1 MTITLNY
8 FGIPGRAEATRI
20 ALAYAGKE
28 FDDNIMGFPEYGKS
42 KWAGKGLPVLEMD
55 GKEYTQ
61 SMALLRYAGKL
72 GGLYPEDPLTALK
85 VDEIV
90 SIAED
95 VMAQLFKT
103 SGASD
108 DSIAK
113 EILDGK
119 VKTLLEVLIGKIK
132 DNKSSTQFCVGD
144 SLTIAELQV
153 HAMILNIEAGFM
165 VGVPTT
171 LIADSYPALMEK
183 TNTVMLDPKV

>member
-1 MTITLNY
+1 
-8 FGIPGRAEATRI
+8 
-20 ALAYAGKE
+20 
-28 FDDNIMGFPEYGKS
+28 
-42 KWAGKGLPVLEMD
+42 
-55 GKEYTQ
+55 Q
-61 SMALLRYAGKL
+61 
-72 GGLYPEDPLTALK
+72 

-90 SIAED
+90 SIVED
-95 VMAQLFKT
+95 VMVQLFKT
-103 SGASD
+103 FGASD

-144 SLTIAELQV
+144 SLTIADLQV